1 MFKNKNYVYI
11 NIYTTLK
18 GVSLMTTFSEKEKI
32 QLLADI
38 VELQTE
44 NNNEI
49 DVCNYL
55 TDLFD
60 KYDIKSEIL
69 KVNEHRANIVAEIG
83 NGSPILALSGHMD
96 VVDAGNQ
103 DNWSYPPFQLT
114 EKDGKLYGRGTT
126 DMKGGLMALV
136 VSLIELKEQNELPHG
151 TIRLLATAGE
161 EKEQEGAKLLA
172 DKGYLDDVD
181 SLIIAEPTGSGIY
194 YAHKGSMS
202 CKVTA
207 TGKAV
212 HSSVPFIGDNAIDT
226 LLEFYNLFKEK
237 YSELKQQDTKHEL
250 DVAPMFKSLIGK
262 EISEEDA
269 NYASGLTAVCS
280 IINGGKQFNSVPDEA
295 SLEFNVRPVPEYD
308 NDFIESFFQNI
319 INDVDSNKLSL
330 DIPSNHRPVTSDK
343 NSKLITTIKDVAS
356 SYVEQ
361 DEIFVS
367 ALVGATDASS
377 FLGDNKDNVDLAIFG
392 PGNPLM
398 AHQIDEYIE
407 KDMYLKYID
416 IFKEASIQYLKEN
429 KNDAVSCPIR
439 VLAVFYCEF

>member
-1 MFKNKNYVYI
+1 
-11 NIYTTLK
+11 
-18 GVSLMTTFSEKEKI
+18 MTTFSEKEKI

-55 TDLFD
+55 KDLFD

-103 DNWSYPPFQLT
+103 DNWTYPPFQLT
-114 EKDGKLYGRGTT
+114 EKAGKLYGRGTT

-136 VSLIELKEQNELPHG
+136 ITLIELKEQNQLPQG

-172 DKGYLDDVD
+172 DKGYLDDID
-181 SLIIAEPTGSGIY
+181 GLIIAEPTGSGIY

-356 SYVEQ
+356 SYV
-361 DEIFVS
+361 DKDDIFVS

-416 IFKEASIQYLKEN
+416 IFKEASIK
-429 KNDAVSCPIR
+429 
-439 VLAVFYCEF
+439 

>member
-1 MFKNKNYVYI
+1 
-11 NIYTTLK
+11 
-18 GVSLMTTFSEKEKI
+18 MTTFSEKEKI

-55 TDLFD
+55 KDLFD

-103 DNWSYPPFQLT
+103 GNWTYPPFQLT
-114 EKDGKLYGRGTT
+114 EKAGKLYGRGTT

-136 VSLIELKEQNELPHG
+136 ITLIELKEQNQLPQG

-181 SLIIAEPTGSGIY
+181 GLIIAEPTGSGIY

-343 NSKLITTIKDVAS
+343 NSKLITTIKDIAS

-416 IFKEASIQYLKEN
+416 IFKEASIKYLKE
-429 KNDAVSCPIR
+429 K
-439 VLAVFYCEF
+439 

>member
-1 MFKNKNYVYI
+1 
-11 NIYTTLK
+11 
-18 GVSLMTTFSEKEKI
+18 MTTFSEKEKI

-55 TDLFD
+55 KDLFD

-103 DNWSYPPFQLT
+103 DNWTYSPFQLT

-136 VSLIELKEQNELPHG
+136 ITLIELKEQNQLPQG

-181 SLIIAEPTGSGIY
+181 ALIIAEPTGSGIY

-226 LLEFYNLFKEK
+226 LLEFYNQFKEK
-237 YSELKQQDTKHEL
+237 YSELKKHDTKHEL
-250 DVAPMFKSLIGK
+250 DVAPMFKPLIGK

-319 INDVDSNKLSL
+319 INNVDSNKLSL

-356 SYVEQ
+356 SYV
-361 DEIFVS
+361 DKDDIFVS

-416 IFKEASIQYLKEN
+416 IFKEASIKYLKE
-429 KNDAVSCPIR
+429 K
-439 VLAVFYCEF
+439 

>member
-1 MFKNKNYVYI
+1 
-11 NIYTTLK
+11 
-18 GVSLMTTFSEKEKI
+18 MTTFSEKEKI

-55 TDLFD
+55 KDLFD

-103 DNWSYPPFQLT
+103 DNWTYPPFQLT
-114 EKDGKLYGRGTT
+114 EKAGKLYGRGTT

-136 VSLIELKEQNELPHG
+136 ITLIELKEQNQLPQG

-181 SLIIAEPTGSGIY
+181 GLIIAEPTGSGIY

-356 SYVEQ
+356 SYV
-361 DEIFVS
+361 DKDDIFVS

-416 IFKEASIQYLKEN
+416 IFKEASIKYLKE
-429 KNDAVSCPIR
+429 K
-439 VLAVFYCEF
+439 

>member
-1 MFKNKNYVYI
+1 
-11 NIYTTLK
+11 
-18 GVSLMTTFSEKEKI
+18 MTTFSEKEKI

-44 NNNEI
+44 NNNKI

-55 TDLFD
+55 KDLFD

-103 DNWSYPPFQLT
+103 DNWTYPPFQLT
-114 EKDGKLYGRGTT
+114 EKAGKLYGRGTT

-136 VSLIELKEQNELPHG
+136 ITLIELKEQNQLPQG

-181 SLIIAEPTGSGIY
+181 GLIIAEPTGSGIY

-343 NSKLITTIKDVAS
+343 NSKLITTIKDIAS

-416 IFKEASIQYLKEN
+416 IFKEASIKYLKE
-429 KNDAVSCPIR
+429 K
-439 VLAVFYCEF
+439 

>member
-1 MFKNKNYVYI
+1 
-11 NIYTTLK
+11 
-18 GVSLMTTFSEKEKI
+18 MTTFSEKEKI

-55 TDLFD
+55 KDLFD

-103 DNWSYPPFQLT
+103 DNWTYPPFQLT
-114 EKDGKLYGRGTT
+114 EKAGKLYGRGTT

-136 VSLIELKEQNELPHG
+136 ITLIELKEQNQLPQG

-181 SLIIAEPTGSGIY
+181 GLIIAEPTGSGIY

-212 HSSVPFIGDNAIDT
+212 HSSIPFIGDNAIDT

-343 NSKLITTIKDVAS
+343 NSKLITTIKDIAS

-416 IFKEASIQYLKEN
+416 IFKEASIKYLKE
-429 KNDAVSCPIR
+429 K
-439 VLAVFYCEF
+439 

>member
-1 MFKNKNYVYI
+1 
-11 NIYTTLK
+11 
-18 GVSLMTTFSEKEKI
+18 MTTFSEKEKI

-38 VELQTE
+38 IELQTE

-49 DVCNYL
+49 EVCHYL
-55 TDLFD
+55 KNLFD
-60 KYDIKSEIL
+60 KYDINSKIL
-69 KVNEHRANIVAEIG
+69 KVNEQRANIVAEIG
-83 NGSPILALSGHMD
+83 SGSPILALSGHMD

-103 DNWSYPPFQLT
+103 DNWTYPPFQLT

-136 VSLIELKEQNELPHG
+136 ITLIELKEQNQLPQG

-181 SLIIAEPTGSGIY
+181 GLMIAEPTGSGIY

-226 LLEFYNLFKEK
+226 LLEFYNQFKEK
-237 YSELKQQDTKHEL
+237 YSELKKNDTKHEL

-269 NYASGLTAVCS
+269 NDASGLTAVCS

-308 NDFIESFFQNI
+308 NDFVESFFQNI
-319 INDVDSNKLSL
+319 INDVNSNKFSL
-330 DIPSNHRPVTSDK
+330 EIPSNHRPVTSDK

-356 SYVEQ
+356 SYIEQ
-361 DEIFVS
+361 GEIFVS

-416 IFKEASIQYLKEN
+416 IFKEASIQYLKE
-429 KNDAVSCPIR
+429 K
-439 VLAVFYCEF
+439 

>member
-1 MFKNKNYVYI
+1 
-11 NIYTTLK
+11 
-18 GVSLMTTFSEKEKI
+18 MTTFSEKEKI

-55 TDLFD
+55 KDLFD

-103 DNWSYPPFQLT
+103 DNWTYPPFQLT
-114 EKDGKLYGRGTT
+114 EKAGKLYGRGTT

-136 VSLIELKEQNELPHG
+136 ITLIELKEQNQLSQG

-181 SLIIAEPTGSGIY
+181 GLIIAEPTGSGIY

-356 SYVEQ
+356 SYV
-361 DEIFVS
+361 DKDDIFVS

-416 IFKEASIQYLKEN
+416 IFKEASIKYLKE
-429 KNDAVSCPIR
+429 K
-439 VLAVFYCEF
+439 

>member
-1 MFKNKNYVYI
+1 
-11 NIYTTLK
+11 
-18 GVSLMTTFSEKEKI
+18 MTTFSEKEKI

-55 TDLFD
+55 KDLFD

-83 NGSPILALSGHMD
+83 NSSPILALSGHMD

-103 DNWSYPPFQLT
+103 DNWTYPPFQLT
-114 EKDGKLYGRGTT
+114 EKAGKLYGRGTT

-136 VSLIELKEQNELPHG
+136 ITLIELKEQNQLPQG

-181 SLIIAEPTGSGIY
+181 GLIIAEPTGSRIY

-416 IFKEASIQYLKEN
+416 IFKEASIKYLKE
-429 KNDAVSCPIR
+429 K
-439 VLAVFYCEF
+439 

>member
-1 MFKNKNYVYI
+1 
-11 NIYTTLK
+11 
-18 GVSLMTTFSEKEKI
+18 MTTFSEKEKI

-55 TDLFD
+55 KDLFD

-103 DNWSYPPFQLT
+103 DNWTYPPFQLT
-114 EKDGKLYGRGTT
+114 EKAGKLYGRGTT

-136 VSLIELKEQNELPHG
+136 ITLIELKEQNQLPQG

-181 SLIIAEPTGSGIY
+181 GLIIAEPTGSGIY

-226 LLEFYNLFKEK
+226 LLEFYNQFKEK
-237 YSELKQQDTKHEL
+237 YSELKKHDTKHGL

-416 IFKEASIQYLKEN
+416 IFKEASIQYLKE
-429 KNDAVSCPIR
+429 K
-439 VLAVFYCEF
+439 

>member
-1 MFKNKNYVYI
+1 M
-11 NIYTTLK
+11 
-18 GVSLMTTFSEKEKI
+18 
-32 QLLADI
+32 
-38 VELQTE
+38 
-44 NNNEI
+44 
-49 DVCNYL
+49 
-55 TDLFD
+55 
-60 KYDIKSEIL
+60 

-103 DNWSYPPFQLT
+103 DNWTYPPFQLT
-114 EKDGKLYGRGTT
+114 EKAGKLYGRGTT

-136 VSLIELKEQNELPHG
+136 ITLIELKEQNQLPQG

-181 SLIIAEPTGSGIY
+181 GLIIAEPTGSGIY

-226 LLEFYNLFKEK
+226 LLEFYNQFKEK
-237 YSELKQQDTKHEL
+237 YSELKKHDTKHEL

-361 DEIFVS
+361 DDIFVS

-416 IFKEASIQYLKEN
+416 IFKEASIQYLKE
-429 KNDAVSCPIR
+429 K
-439 VLAVFYCEF
+439 

>member
-1 MFKNKNYVYI
+1 
-11 NIYTTLK
+11 
-18 GVSLMTTFSEKEKI
+18 MTTFSEKEKI

-181 SLIIAEPTGSGIY
+181 GLIIAEPTGSGIY

-343 NSKLITTIKDVAS
+343 NSELITTIKDVAS

-416 IFKEASIQYLKEN
+416 IFKEASIQYLKE
-429 KNDAVSCPIR
+429 K
-439 VLAVFYCEF
+439 

>member
-1 MFKNKNYVYI
+1 
-11 NIYTTLK
+11 
-18 GVSLMTTFSEKEKI
+18 MTTFSEKEKI

-55 TDLFD
+55 KDLFD

-69 KVNEHRANIVAEIG
+69 KVNEHRANIVTEIG

-103 DNWSYPPFQLT
+103 DNWTYPPFQLT
-114 EKDGKLYGRGTT
+114 EKAGKLYGRGTT

-136 VSLIELKEQNELPHG
+136 ITLIELKEQNQLPQG

-181 SLIIAEPTGSGIY
+181 GLIIAEPTGSGIY

-416 IFKEASIQYLKEN
+416 IFKEASIKYLKE
-429 KNDAVSCPIR
+429 K
-439 VLAVFYCEF
+439 

>member
-1 MFKNKNYVYI
+1 
-11 NIYTTLK
+11 
-18 GVSLMTTFSEKEKI
+18 MTTFSEKEKI

-181 SLIIAEPTGSGIY
+181 GLIIAEPTGSGIY

-295 SLEFNVRPVPEYD
+295 SLEFNVRPVPEYA

-416 IFKEASIQYLKEN
+416 IFKEASIQYLKE
-429 KNDAVSCPIR
+429 K
-439 VLAVFYCEF
+439 

>member
-1 MFKNKNYVYI
+1 
-11 NIYTTLK
+11 
-18 GVSLMTTFSEKEKI
+18 MTTFSEKEKI

-55 TDLFD
+55 KDLFD

-103 DNWSYPPFQLT
+103 DNWTYPPFQLT
-114 EKDGKLYGRGTT
+114 EKAGKLYGRGTT

-136 VSLIELKEQNELPHG
+136 ITLIELKEQNQLPQG

-181 SLIIAEPTGSGIY
+181 GLIIAEPTGSGIY

-295 SLEFNVRPVPEYD
+295 SLEFNVRPVPEHD

-356 SYVEQ
+356 SYV
-361 DEIFVS
+361 DKDDIFVS

-416 IFKEASIQYLKEN
+416 IFKEASIKYLKE
-429 KNDAVSCPIR
+429 K
-439 VLAVFYCEF
+439 

>member
-1 MFKNKNYVYI
+1 
-11 NIYTTLK
+11 
-18 GVSLMTTFSEKEKI
+18 MTTFSEKEKI

-55 TDLFD
+55 KDLFD

-103 DNWSYPPFQLT
+103 DNWTYPPFQLT
-114 EKDGKLYGRGTT
+114 EKAGKLYGRGTT

-136 VSLIELKEQNELPHG
+136 ITLIELKEQNQLPQG
-151 TIRLLATAGE
+151 TIRLLANAGE

-181 SLIIAEPTGSGIY
+181 GLIIAEPTGSGIY

-343 NSKLITTIKDVAS
+343 NSKLITTIKDIAS

-416 IFKEASIQYLKEN
+416 IFKEASIKYLKE
-429 KNDAVSCPIR
+429 K
-439 VLAVFYCEF
+439 

>member
-1 MFKNKNYVYI
+1 
-11 NIYTTLK
+11 
-18 GVSLMTTFSEKEKI
+18 MTTFSEKEKI

-38 VELQTE
+38 IELQTE

-49 DVCNYL
+49 EVCHYL
-55 TDLFD
+55 KNLFD
-60 KYDIKSEIL
+60 KYDINSKIL
-69 KVNEHRANIVAEIG
+69 KVNEQRANIVAEIG
-83 NGSPILALSGHMD
+83 SGSPILALSGHMD

-103 DNWSYPPFQLT
+103 DNWTYPPFQLT

-136 VSLIELKEQNELPHG
+136 ITLIELKEQNQLPQG

-181 SLIIAEPTGSGIY
+181 GLMIAEPTGSGIY

-226 LLEFYNLFKEK
+226 LLEFYNQFKEK
-237 YSELKQQDTKHEL
+237 YSELKKNDTKHEL

-269 NYASGLTAVCS
+269 NDASGLTAVCS
-280 IINGGKQFNSVPDEA
+280 IINGGKEFNSVPDEA

-308 NDFIESFFQNI
+308 NDFVESFFQNI
-319 INDVDSNKLSL
+319 INDVNSNKLSL
-330 DIPSNHRPVTSDK
+330 EIPSNHRPVTSDK

-356 SYVEQ
+356 SYIEQ
-361 DEIFVS
+361 GEIFVS

-416 IFKEASIQYLKEN
+416 IFKEASIQYLKE
-429 KNDAVSCPIR
+429 K
-439 VLAVFYCEF
+439 

>member
-1 MFKNKNYVYI
+1 
-11 NIYTTLK
+11 
-18 GVSLMTTFSEKEKI
+18 
-32 QLLADI
+32 
-38 VELQTE
+38 
-44 NNNEI
+44 I

-55 TDLFD
+55 KDLFD

-103 DNWSYPPFQLT
+103 DNWTYPPFQLT
-114 EKDGKLYGRGTT
+114 EKAGKLYGRGTT

-136 VSLIELKEQNELPHG
+136 ITLIELKEQNQLPQG

-181 SLIIAEPTGSGIY
+181 GLIIAEPTGSGIY

-416 IFKEASIQYLKEN
+416 IFKEASIKYLKE
-429 KNDAVSCPIR
+429 K
-439 VLAVFYCEF
+439 

>member
-1 MFKNKNYVYI
+1 
-11 NIYTTLK
+11 
-18 GVSLMTTFSEKEKI
+18 MTTFSEKEKI

-55 TDLFD
+55 KDLFD

-96 VVDAGNQ
+96 VFDAGNQ
-103 DNWSYPPFQLT
+103 DNWTYPPFQLT
-114 EKDGKLYGRGTT
+114 EKAGKLYGRGTT

-136 VSLIELKEQNELPHG
+136 ITLIELKEQNQLPQG

-181 SLIIAEPTGSGIY
+181 GLIIAEPTGSGIY

-356 SYVEQ
+356 SYV
-361 DEIFVS
+361 DKDDIFVS

-416 IFKEASIQYLKEN
+416 IFKEASIKYLKE
-429 KNDAVSCPIR
+429 K
-439 VLAVFYCEF
+439 

>member
-1 MFKNKNYVYI
+1 
-11 NIYTTLK
+11 
-18 GVSLMTTFSEKEKI
+18 MTTFSEKEKI

-181 SLIIAEPTGSGIY
+181 SLIIAELTGSGIY

-416 IFKEASIQYLKEN
+416 IFKEASIQYLKE
-429 KNDAVSCPIR
+429 K
-439 VLAVFYCEF
+439 

>member
-1 MFKNKNYVYI
+1 
-11 NIYTTLK
+11 
-18 GVSLMTTFSEKEKI
+18 MTTFSEKEKI

-83 NGSPILALSGHMD
+83 NGSPILTLSGHMD

-181 SLIIAEPTGSGIY
+181 GLIIAEPTGSGIY

-416 IFKEASIQYLKEN
+416 IFKEASIQYLKE
-429 KNDAVSCPIR
+429 K
-439 VLAVFYCEF
+439 

>member
-1 MFKNKNYVYI
+1 
-11 NIYTTLK
+11 
-18 GVSLMTTFSEKEKI
+18 MTTFSEKEKI

-392 PGNPLM
+392 PGNPLI

-416 IFKEASIQYLKEN
+416 IFKEASIQYLKE
-429 KNDAVSCPIR
+429 K
-439 VLAVFYCEF
+439 

>member
-181 SLIIAEPTGSGIY
+181 GLIIAEPTGSGIY

-280 IINGGKQFNSVPDEA
+280 IINGGKQFNSVSDEA

-416 IFKEASIQYLKEN
+416 IFKEASIQYLKE
-429 KNDAVSCPIR
+429 K
-439 VLAVFYCEF
+439 

>member
-1 MFKNKNYVYI
+1 
-11 NIYTTLK
+11 
-18 GVSLMTTFSEKEKI
+18 MTTFSEKEKI

-55 TDLFD
+55 KDLFD

-103 DNWSYPPFQLT
+103 DNWTYPPFQLT
-114 EKDGKLYGRGTT
+114 EKAGKLYGRGTT

-136 VSLIELKEQNELPHG
+136 ITLIELKEQNQLPQG

-181 SLIIAEPTGSGIY
+181 GLIIAEPTGSGIY

-207 TGKAV
+207 TGKAA

-226 LLEFYNLFKEK
+226 LLEFYNLFKGK

-416 IFKEASIQYLKEN
+416 IFKEASIKYLKE
-429 KNDAVSCPIR
+429 K
-439 VLAVFYCEF
+439 

>member
-1 MFKNKNYVYI
+1 
-11 NIYTTLK
+11 
-18 GVSLMTTFSEKEKI
+18 MTTFSEKEKI

-172 DKGYLDDVD
+172 DKGYLDDVGG
-181 SLIIAEPTGSGIY
+181 LIIAEPTGSGIY

-416 IFKEASIQYLKEN
+416 IFKEASIQYLKE
-429 KNDAVSCPIR
+429 K
-439 VLAVFYCEF
+439 

>member
-1 MFKNKNYVYI
+1 
-11 NIYTTLK
+11 
-18 GVSLMTTFSEKEKI
+18 MTTYSEKEKI
-32 QLLADI
+32 KLLADI

-49 DVCNYL
+49 GVCNYL
-55 TDLFD
+55 KNLFD

-83 NGSPILALSGHMD
+83 YGSPILALSGHMD
-96 VVDAGNQ
+96 VVDAGNH

-172 DKGYLDDVD
+172 DKGYLDDVEG
-181 SLIIAEPTGSGIY
+181 LIIAEPTGSGIY

-237 YSELKQQDTKHEL
+237 YSELKKQDTKHEL
-250 DVAPMFKSLIGK
+250 DVAPMFKSMIGK
-262 EISEEDA
+262 EISEKDA

-416 IFKEASIQYLKEN
+416 IFKEASIKYLKE
-429 KNDAVSCPIR
+429 K
-439 VLAVFYCEF
+439 

>member
-1 MFKNKNYVYI
+1 
-11 NIYTTLK
+11 
-18 GVSLMTTFSEKEKI
+18 MTTFSEKEKI

-55 TDLFD
+55 KDLFD

-103 DNWSYPPFQLT
+103 DNWTYPPFQLT
-114 EKDGKLYGRGTT
+114 EKAGKLYGRGTT

-136 VSLIELKEQNELPHG
+136 ITLIELKEQNQLPQG

-181 SLIIAEPTGSGIY
+181 GLIIAEPTGSGIY

-356 SYVEQ
+356 SYV
-361 DEIFVS
+361 DKDDIFVS

-398 AHQIDEYIE
+398 AHQIDEYC
-407 KDMYLKYID
+407 LNVN
-416 IFKEASIQYLKEN
+416 IQISTSTFSLIK
-429 KNDAVSCPIR
+429 
-439 VLAVFYCEF
+439 

>member
-181 SLIIAEPTGSGIY
+181 GLIIAEPTGSGIY

-416 IFKEASIQYLKEN
+416 IFKEADRKS
-429 KNDAVSCPIR
+429 V
-439 VLAVFYCEF
+439 V

>member
-1 MFKNKNYVYI
+1 
-11 NIYTTLK
+11 
-18 GVSLMTTFSEKEKI
+18 MTTFSEKEKI

-103 DNWSYPPFQLT
+103 DNWTYPPFQLT
-114 EKDGKLYGRGTT
+114 EKAGKLYGRGTT

-136 VSLIELKEQNELPHG
+136 ITLIELKEQNQLPQG

-181 SLIIAEPTGSGIY
+181 GLIIAEPTGSGIY

-280 IINGGKQFNSVPDEA
+280 VINGGKQFNSVPDEA

-319 INDVDSNKLSL
+319 INNVDSNKLSL

-356 SYVEQ
+356 SYV
-361 DEIFVS
+361 DKDDIFVS

-416 IFKEASIQYLKEN
+416 IFKEASIKYLKE
-429 KNDAVSCPIR
+429 K
-439 VLAVFYCEF
+439 

>member
-1 MFKNKNYVYI
+1 
-11 NIYTTLK
+11 
-18 GVSLMTTFSEKEKI
+18 MTTFSEKEKI

-55 TDLFD
+55 KDLFD

-103 DNWSYPPFQLT
+103 DNWTYPPFQLT
-114 EKDGKLYGRGTT
+114 EKAGKLYGRGTT

-136 VSLIELKEQNELPHG
+136 ITLIELKEQNQLPQG

-181 SLIIAEPTGSGIY
+181 GLIIAEPTGSGIY

-330 DIPSNHRPVTSDK
+330 DIPSNHRPVTNDK

-416 IFKEASIQYLKEN
+416 IFKEASIKYLKE
-429 KNDAVSCPIR
+429 K
-439 VLAVFYCEF
+439 

>member
-1 MFKNKNYVYI
+1 
-11 NIYTTLK
+11 
-18 GVSLMTTFSEKEKI
+18 MTTFSEKEKI

-55 TDLFD
+55 KDLFD

-103 DNWSYPPFQLT
+103 DNWTYPPFQLT
-114 EKDGKLYGRGTT
+114 EKAGKLYGRGTT

-136 VSLIELKEQNELPHG
+136 ITLIELKEQNQLPQG

-181 SLIIAEPTGSGIY
+181 GLIIAEPTGSGIY

-308 NDFIESFFQNI
+308 NDLIESFFQNI

-416 IFKEASIQYLKEN
+416 IFKEASIKYLKE
-429 KNDAVSCPIR
+429 K
-439 VLAVFYCEF
+439 

>member
-1 MFKNKNYVYI
+1 
-11 NIYTTLK
+11 
-18 GVSLMTTFSEKEKI
+18 MTTFSEKEKI

-181 SLIIAEPTGSGIY
+181 GLIIAEPTGSGIY

-280 IINGGKQFNSVPDEA
+280 IINSGKQFNSVPDEA

-416 IFKEASIQYLKEN
+416 IFKEASIQYLKE
-429 KNDAVSCPIR
+429 K
-439 VLAVFYCEF
+439 

>member
-1 MFKNKNYVYI
+1 
-11 NIYTTLK
+11 
-18 GVSLMTTFSEKEKI
+18 MTTFSEKEKI

-55 TDLFD
+55 KDLFD

-103 DNWSYPPFQLT
+103 DNWTYPPFQLT
-114 EKDGKLYGRGTT
+114 EKAGKLYGRGTT

-136 VSLIELKEQNELPHG
+136 ITLIELKEQNQLPQG

-181 SLIIAEPTGSGIY
+181 GLIIAEPTGSGIY

-356 SYVEQ
+356 SYV
-361 DEIFVS
+361 DKDDIFVS

-407 KDMYLKYID
+407 KNMYLKYID
-416 IFKEASIQYLKEN
+416 IFKEASIKYLKE
-429 KNDAVSCPIR
+429 K
-439 VLAVFYCEF
+439 

>member
-1 MFKNKNYVYI
+1 
-11 NIYTTLK
+11 
-18 GVSLMTTFSEKEKI
+18 MTTFSEKEKI

-181 SLIIAEPTGSGIY
+181 GLIITEPTGSGIY

-416 IFKEASIQYLKEN
+416 IFKEASIQYLKE
-429 KNDAVSCPIR
+429 K
-439 VLAVFYCEF
+439 

>member
-1 MFKNKNYVYI
+1 
-11 NIYTTLK
+11 
-18 GVSLMTTFSEKEKI
+18 MTTFSEKEKI

-38 VELQTE
+38 IELQTE

-49 DVCNYL
+49 EVCHYL
-55 TDLFD
+55 KNLFD
-60 KYDIKSEIL
+60 KYDINFKIL
-69 KVNEHRANIVAEIG
+69 KVNEQRANIVAEIG
-83 NGSPILALSGHMD
+83 SGSPILALSGHMD

-103 DNWSYPPFQLT
+103 DNWTYPPFQLT

-136 VSLIELKEQNELPHG
+136 ITLIELKEQNQLPQG

-181 SLIIAEPTGSGIY
+181 GLMIAEPTGSGIY

-226 LLEFYNLFKEK
+226 LLEFYNQFKEK
-237 YSELKQQDTKHEL
+237 YSELKKNDTKHEL

-269 NYASGLTAVCS
+269 NDASGLTAVCS

-308 NDFIESFFQNI
+308 NDFVESFFQNI
-319 INDVDSNKLSL
+319 INDVNSNKLSL
-330 DIPSNHRPVTSDK
+330 EIPSNHRPVTSDK

-356 SYVEQ
+356 SYIEQ
-361 DEIFVS
+361 GEIFVS

-416 IFKEASIQYLKEN
+416 IFKEASIQYLKE
-429 KNDAVSCPIR
+429 K
-439 VLAVFYCEF
+439 

>member
-1 MFKNKNYVYI
+1 
-11 NIYTTLK
+11 
-18 GVSLMTTFSEKEKI
+18 MTTFSEKEKI

-55 TDLFD
+55 KDLFD

-103 DNWSYPPFQLT
+103 DNWTYPPFQLT
-114 EKDGKLYGRGTT
+114 EKAGKLYGRGTT
-126 DMKGGLMALV
+126 YMKGGLMALV
-136 VSLIELKEQNELPHG
+136 ITLIELKEQNQLPQG

-181 SLIIAEPTGSGIY
+181 GLIIAEPTGSGIY

-416 IFKEASIQYLKEN
+416 IFKEASIKYLKE
-429 KNDAVSCPIR
+429 K
-439 VLAVFYCEF
+439 

>member
-1 MFKNKNYVYI
+1 
-11 NIYTTLK
+11 
-18 GVSLMTTFSEKEKI
+18 MTTFSEKEKI

-343 NSKLITTIKDVAS
+343 NSKLITTIKGVAS

-416 IFKEASIQYLKEN
+416 IFKEASIQYLKE
-429 KNDAVSCPIR
+429 K
-439 VLAVFYCEF
+439 